1 MLTVTQNAAFLDMTY
16 DEWRTAIN
24 PKVDGC
30 WNLHNALTDQPLDFF
45 LLTSSLLSATDFP
58 GQANTSAADTF
69 QEAFCQYRQ
78 NLGLPASVLNI
89 CPIDGIG
96 RLEADPYAKKNL
108 KAQDFYFVGEREFLD
123 FTELALLNSRSAAVS
138 SSKGSCSSW
147 KNSNQ
152 LFMGLRSE
160 KALDAPNNSL
170 SWRRDRR
177 MAIYHNVKAF
187 SGGESA
193 TESSELKDLL
203 SRANSD
209 PEVLSDTASANLLA
223 HGIGKKIL
231 EYRLQPDEEVD
242 TSLTPVQM
250 GMDSLKAIELRRW
263 WKQTFGVN
271 VDVLDI
277 MASRP
282 LEQLGKLAAE
292 KIRKKLKGEEEEEED
307 GEAEE

>member
-1 MLTVTQNAAFLDMTY
+1 MLTVTQSAPFLDLTF
-16 DEWRTAIN
+16 DEWRTAVA
-24 PKVDGC
+24 PKVNGC
-30 WNLHNALTDQPLDFF
+30 WNLHNVLSDQPLEFF
-45 LLTSSLLSATDFP
+45 LLASSLLSATDYP

-69 QEAFCQYRQ
+69 QEAFCQHRQ
-78 NLGLPASVLNI
+78 SLGLPASVLNI
-89 CPIDGIG
+89 CPIDGVG
-96 RLEADPYAKKNL
+96 RLEADPDAKKEL
-108 KAQDFYFVGEREFLD
+108 KAQDFFFLGEREFLD
-123 FTELALLNSRSAAVS
+123 FIESSILNSRSAPVTIS
-138 SSKGSCSSW
+138 RGSCSSW
-147 KNSNQ
+147 KNPNQ

-160 KALDAPNNSL
+160 KALDNPDNGL

-187 SGGESA
+187 GSA
-193 TESSELKDLL
+193 NGTTESSELKELL
-203 SRANSD
+203 SSANSD
-209 PEVLSDTASANLLA
+209 PELLSDNASADVLA

-263 WKQTFGVN
+263 WKQMFGVN
-271 VDVLDI
+271 IDVLDI

-282 LEQLGKLAAE
+282 LEQLGKLAADR
-292 KIRKKLKGEEEEEED
+292 IRKKLKGEEEDD